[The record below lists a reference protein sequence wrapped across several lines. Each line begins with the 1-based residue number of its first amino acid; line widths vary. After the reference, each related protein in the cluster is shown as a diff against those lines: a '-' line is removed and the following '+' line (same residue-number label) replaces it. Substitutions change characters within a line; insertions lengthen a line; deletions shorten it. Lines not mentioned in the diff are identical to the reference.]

1 MENKPS
7 QRMRDVQFFGEEGG
21 VVPSIDV
28 SATSTF
34 LNPADMEKAFR
45 GEIAGCYLYSRHSN
59 PTVKA
64 FSKKMAAMENTE
76 AALGLASG
84 MSAIYA
90 AIRQLMPEGGHIVSS
105 RTVYGG
111 TYALFQNIL
120 PKIGIKVTWVNT
132 SDLKAVEKAVTKDTK
147 ILYAETMSNPLLA
160 VADLPRLSEI
170 SRKHKLTFVVD
181 NTFTPLIVTPARLGV
196 DVVLHSCTKFISGA
210 SDLMAGSICA
220 RQEFIDQ
227 LIDVNNGI
235 VMLTG
240 PVMDA
245 NVAHRLYER
254 LDHLASR
261 IVSHSKS
268 AMFLAKE
275 MAHAKIPVI
284 YPGLETHP
292 DFKLLN
298 DMMNKQFGFGGMM
311 TVECGSPEKALELAH
326 ELQQAKFGLYAVS
339 LGFSR
344 TLMSCPSLSTSSEIP
359 EDEQKKMGLSKGLLR
374 LSIGYSGDDETMAEK
389 FMHCYSKVTAQ

>member
-45 GEIAGCYLYSRHSN
+45 GEISGCYLYSRHSN

-64 FSKKMAAMENTE
+64 FGVKMAAMENTE

-84 MSAIYA
+84 MSAIYS
-90 AIRQLMPEGGHIVSS
+90 AIRQIMPEGGHIVSS

-111 TYALFQNIL
+111 TWALFQNIL
-120 PKIGIKVTWVNT
+120 PKIGIKVTWVDT
-132 SDLKAVEKAVTKDTK
+132 GDLKSVERAITEETK

-160 VADLPRLSEI
+160 IADLPKLSEI
-170 SRKHKLTFVVD
+170 TRKHKVTFVVD
-181 NTFTPLIVTPARLGV
+181 NTFTPLIMAPARFGA

-210 SDLMAGSICA
+210 SDLMAGAICG

-268 AMFLAKE
+268 AMYLAKE
-275 MAHAKIPVI
+275 MARAKIPVI

-292 DFKLLN
+292 DHKLLSE
-298 DMMNKQFGFGGMM
+298 MMNRQYGFGGMM
-311 TVECGSPEKALELAH
+311 TVECGSPERALALAH
-326 ELQQAKFGLYAVS
+326 ELQQERFGLYAVS

-344 TLMSCPSLSTSSEIP
+344 TLMSCPSISTSSEIP
-359 EDEQKKMGLSKGLLR
+359 DEEQKKMGLSKGLLR
-374 LSIGYSGDDETMAEK
+374 LSIGYSGDDEVMTER
-389 FMHCYSKVTAQ
+389 FLRCYKKICGQ

>member
-45 GEIAGCYLYSRHSN
+45 GEISGCYLYSRHSN

-64 FSKKMAAMENTE
+64 FGTKMAAMENTE
-76 AALGLASG
+76 SALGLASG
-84 MSAIYA
+84 MSAIYS

-111 TYALFQNIL
+111 TWALFQNIL
-120 PKIGIKVTWVNT
+120 PKIGIKVTWVDT
-132 SDLKAVEKAVTKDTK
+132 GDLKSVERAITKETK

-160 VADLPRLSEI
+160 VADLPKLSEI
-170 SRKHKLTFVVD
+170 TRKHKVTFVVD
-181 NTFTPLIVTPARLGV
+181 NTFTPLIVAPARFGA

-210 SDLMAGSICA
+210 SDLMAGAICG
-220 RQEFIDQ
+220 RREFIDQ

-268 AMFLAKE
+268 AMHLAKE
-275 MAHAKIPVI
+275 MSQAKIPVI

-292 DFKLLN
+292 DRELLSG
-298 DMMNKQFGFGGMM
+298 MMNRQYGFGGMM
-311 TVECGSPEKALELAH
+311 TVECGSPERALALAH
-326 ELQQAKFGLYAVS
+326 ELQQEKFGLYAVS

-344 TLMSCPSLSTSSEIP
+344 TLMSCPSISTSSEIP
-359 EDEQKKMGLSKGLLR
+359 EEEQKKMGLSKGLLR
-374 LSIGYSGDDETMAEK
+374 LSIGYSGDDEVMAERFLRGYK
-389 FMHCYSKVTAQ
+389 KICGR

>member
-45 GEIAGCYLYSRHSN
+45 GEISGCYLYSRHSN

-64 FSKKMAAMENTE
+64 FGVKMAAMENTE
-76 AALGLASG
+76 SALGLASG
-84 MSAIYA
+84 MSAIYS
-90 AIRQLMPEGGHIVSS
+90 AIRQIMPDGGHIVSS

-111 TYALFQNIL
+111 TWALFQNIL
-120 PKIGIKVTWVNT
+120 PKIGIKVTWVDT
-132 SDLKAVEKAVTKDTK
+132 GDLKSVERAITKETK

-160 VADLPRLSEI
+160 IADLPKLSEI
-170 SRKHKLTFVVD
+170 SHKHKITFVVD
-181 NTFTPLIVTPARLGV
+181 NTFTPLILAPARFGA

-210 SDLMAGSICA
+210 SDLMAGAICG

-268 AMFLAKE
+268 AMYLAKE
-275 MAHAKIPVI
+275 MARAKIPVI

-292 DFKLLN
+292 DHKLLSE
-298 DMMNKQFGFGGMM
+298 MMNRQYGFGGMM
-311 TVECGSPEKALELAH
+311 TVECGSPERALALAH
-326 ELQQAKFGLYAVS
+326 ELQQERFGLYAVS

-344 TLMSCPSLSTSSEIP
+344 TLMSCPSISTSSEIP
-359 EDEQKKMGLSKGLLR
+359 DEEQKKMGLSKGLLR
-374 LSIGYSGDDETMAEK
+374 LSIGYSGDDEVMTER
-389 FMHCYSKVTAQ
+389 FLRCYKKICGQ

>member
-45 GEIAGCYLYSRHSN
+45 GEISGCYLYSRHSN

-64 FSKKMAAMENTE
+64 FGVKMAAMENTE
-76 AALGLASG
+76 SALGLASG
-84 MSAIYA
+84 MSAIYS
-90 AIRQLMPEGGHIVSS
+90 AIRQIMPEGGHIVSS

-111 TYALFQNIL
+111 TWALFQNIL
-120 PKIGIKVTWVNT
+120 PKIGIKVTWVDT
-132 SDLKAVEKAVTKDTK
+132 GDLKSVERAITKETK

-160 VADLPRLSEI
+160 VADLPKLSEI
-170 SRKHKLTFVVD
+170 TRKHKITFVVD
-181 NTFTPLIVTPARLGV
+181 NTFTPLIMAPARFGA

-210 SDLMAGSICA
+210 SDLMAGAICG

-268 AMFLAKE
+268 AMYLAKE
-275 MAHAKIPVI
+275 MARAKIPVI

-292 DFKLLN
+292 DHKLLSE
-298 DMMNKQFGFGGMM
+298 MMNSQYGFGGMM
-311 TVECGSPEKALELAH
+311 TVECGSPERALALAH
-326 ELQQAKFGLYAVS
+326 ELQQERFGLYAVS

-344 TLMSCPSLSTSSEIP
+344 TLMSCPSISTSSEIP
-359 EDEQKKMGLSKGLLR
+359 DEEQKKMGLSKGLLR
-374 LSIGYSGDDETMAEK
+374 LSIGYSGDDEVMTERFLRCHK
-389 FMHCYSKVTAQ
+389 KICGQ

>member
-1 MENKPS
+1 
-7 QRMRDVQFFGEEGG
+7 MRDVQFFGEEGG

-64 FSKKMAAMENTE
+64 FGTKMAAMENTE
-76 AALGLASG
+76 SALGLASG
-84 MSAIYA
+84 MSAIYS
-90 AIRQLMPEGGHIVSS
+90 AIRQLMPEGGHLVSS
-105 RTVYGG
+105 RTIYGG
-111 TYALFQNIL
+111 TWALFQNIL
-120 PKIGIKVTWVNT
+120 PKIGITVSWVDT
-132 SDLKAVEKAVTKDTK
+132 GDLKSVERAITKETK

-160 VADLPRLSEI
+160 VADLPKLSEI
-170 SRKHKLTFVVD
+170 TRKHKVTFVVD
-181 NTFTPLIVTPARLGV
+181 NTFTPLILAPARFGA

-210 SDLMAGSICA
+210 SDLMAGAICG

-227 LIDVNNGI
+227 LIDVNSGI

-268 AMFLAKE
+268 AMYLAQE
-275 MAHAKIPVI
+275 MSRARIPVI
-284 YPGLETHP
+284 YPGLESHP
-292 DFKLLN
+292 NHKLLSG
-298 DMMNKQFGFGGMM
+298 MMNRQYGFGGMM
-311 TVECGSPEKALELAH
+311 TVECGSPERALALAH
-326 ELQQAKFGLYAVS
+326 ELQQEKFGLYAVS

-344 TLMSCPSLSTSSEIP
+344 TLMSCPSISTSSEIP
-359 EDEQKKMGLSKGLLR
+359 EDEQKAMGLSKGLLR
-374 LSIGYSGDDETMAEK
+374 LSIGYSGDDEVMTERFLRGYRKICGA
-389 FMHCYSKVTAQ
+389 

>member
-1 MENKPS
+1 
-7 QRMRDVQFFGEEGG
+7 MRDVQFFGEEGG

-45 GEIAGCYLYSRHSN
+45 GEISGCYLYSRHSN

-64 FSKKMAAMENTE
+64 FGVKMAAMENTE
-76 AALGLASG
+76 SALGLASG
-84 MSAIYA
+84 MSAIYS
-90 AIRQLMPEGGHIVSS
+90 AIRQIMPDGGHIVSS

-111 TYALFQNIL
+111 TWALFQNIL
-120 PKIGIKVTWVNT
+120 PKIGIKVTWVDT
-132 SDLKAVEKAVTKDTK
+132 GDLKSVESAITKETK

-160 VADLPRLSEI
+160 IADLPKLSEI
-170 SRKHKLTFVVD
+170 SHKHKITFVVD
-181 NTFTPLIVTPARLGV
+181 NTFTPLILAPARFGA

-210 SDLMAGSICA
+210 SDLMAGAICG
-220 RQEFIDQ
+220 RQDFIDQ

-268 AMFLAKE
+268 AMYLAKE
-275 MAHAKIPVI
+275 MARAKIPVI

-292 DFKLLN
+292 GHKLLSE
-298 DMMNKQFGFGGMM
+298 MMNRQYGFGGMM
-311 TVECGSPEKALELAH
+311 TVECGSPERALALAH
-326 ELQQAKFGLYAVS
+326 ELQQERFGLYAVS

-344 TLMSCPSLSTSSEIP
+344 TLMSCPSISTSSEIP
-359 EDEQKKMGLSKGLLR
+359 DEEQKKMGLSKGLLR
-374 LSIGYSGDDETMAEK
+374 LSIGYSGDDEVMTER
-389 FMHCYSKVTAQ
+389 FLRCYKKICGQ